1 MKKYGIR
8 PCELGLLVLFS
19 WKSWQMAA
27 KTAWSA
33 KLIYI
38 KCVDTDKHGQI
49 KQCIEP
55 WWLAILCQLYY
66 YSCADWFPTR
76 ITLCSSKP
84 MQTHYTEMAFTFS
97 SLHRGSTP
105 FFASDPSYKKH
116 VEEEKDLFLN
126 CFFFKQPFLFI
137 WDQLL
142 DFPGFSRLHPSL
154 EMEGNLPVEGA

>member
-49 KQCIEP
+49 KQCVEP

-76 ITLCSSKP
+76 ITLCSRKP
-84 MQTHYTEMAFTFS
+84 MQTHYTEMAFTVS

-126 CFFFKQPFLFI
+126 CFFFFLNSHFYSYGI
-137 WDQLL
+137 SSWISQASVACT
-142 DFPGFSRLHPSL
+142 PAWRWREISL
-154 EMEGNLPVEGA
+154 